1 MRWDVA
7 DEIGPCKA
15 FDFYSKY
22 NGKPLEDF
30 TEGNNMISLLKQII
44 LVATWKMDM
53 RVSCGARIEAESSS
67 DAIAV
72 QQSTNASGLD

>member
-1 MRWDVA
+1 MA
-7 DEIGPCKA
+7 DQTGPCKA
-15 FDFYSKY
+15 FHFYSKY
-22 NGKPLEDF
+22 NGRPLEGF

-44 LVATWKMDM
+44 LVAMWKMNI

-72 QQSTNASGLD
+72 QQSTDVSGLD